1 MPPMPG
7 WFPFAAV
14 VVAIGLVFF
23 VTLAARVHLGARLG
37 VGRQGSAE
45 TPARD
50 ELLRRGLRIQATISS
65 VRSPIAWL
73 PWGHS
78 GRMYV
83 TTATATDLATGQ
95 ARTFTQR
102 GGSPMGNRGEPV
114 TVLVDPTHPA
124 VYLIVR

>member
-37 VGRQGSAE
+37 VGRRGGATAPS
-45 TPARD
+45 RD
-50 ELLRRGLRIQATISS
+50 ELLHRGQRIQATIIS

-78 GRMYV
+78 GRTYV

-95 ARTFTQR
+95 AWTVTQR

-114 TVLVDPTHPA
+114 TVLVDPAHPA

>member
-1 MPPMPG
+1 MPSVPI

-14 VVAIGLVFF
+14 VVAIGVVFF

-37 VGRQGSAE
+37 VGWRGRAAA
-45 TPARD
+45 PARD
-50 ELLRRGLRIQATISS
+50 ELLRRGLRIQATIIS

-73 PWGHS
+73 PWGQR
-78 GRMYV
+78 GRAYV
-83 TTATATDLATGQ
+83 TTATATDLTTGRT
-95 ARTFTQR
+95 RTFTQR

-114 TVLVDPTHPA
+114 TVLVDPAHPA